1 MKFLNKLNKLLSSG
15 KPQSGSYLDEVVL
28 PKLARNNE
36 LVQEDGTKFA
46 DSVLGESHSHQLTP
60 EAFGLDGFGEAFSFV
75 NNTLSFFEKNGK
87 TFISLKIRGKDYS
100 AEIRDGEAS
109 YPKSMEKF
117 DYEYGG
123 GSIKV
128 YRWSA
133 IDDNREFY
141 LPVKDYENKD
151 GVRVVRFDKTESYEI
166 PGDFVL
172 EHDSF
177 YSDSEGGE
185 VTVSYIDQPVD
196 VRDIE
201 VTNFFAEYDKDG
213 KHYVHFNDNVI
224 ALYTDESGKP
234 AALVNG
240 YELSEYTDEQG
251 HDVLRI
257 DNNEIVTYTEEI
269 KDNEELV
276 DVEDIIEIN
285 GHRFSDS
292 TLY

>member
-1 MKFLNKLNKLLSSG
+1 MRFLDKLFSSS

-28 PKLARNNE
+28 AKLAGNNE
-36 LVQEDGTKFA
+36 LVQEDGAKFA
-46 DSVLGESHSHQLTP
+46 DSGLGQSHSYRFTP
-60 EAFGLDGFGEAFSFV
+60 EAFGLYGIAEALSFV

-87 TFISLKIRGKDYS
+87 TFISLKIGSIDYS

-109 YPKSMEKF
+109 YPKSNDKF

-128 YRWSA
+128 YRYSTTN
-133 IDDNREFY
+133 DNRECY

-151 GVRVVRFDKTESYEI
+151 GVRVVRVDTTESCEI
-166 PGDFVL
+166 HGEPVL

-177 YSDSEGGE
+177 YSDSEGCE
-185 VTVSYIDQPVD
+185 VTVSYMDHPVD
-196 VRDIE
+196 VQDIE

-213 KHYVHFNDNVI
+213 KHYLHIDDNVI
-224 ALYTDESGKP
+224 ALYTDENGRP

-240 YELSEYTDEQG
+240 YEISEYTDEQG

-257 DNNEIVTYTEEI
+257 NNNEIVTYTEDI
-269 KDNEELV
+269 KDNENLV
-276 DVEDIIEIN
+276 DVETIIEIN

-292 TLY
+292 TLF